1 MIKSVIDSSEMQE
14 NKVAEFEEVDL
25 KKAYT
30 MITSPAVVATKGVG
44 VYDLTPYGW
53 IMPMDYDPV
62 TRVIF
67 SSDPDHQAVA
77 NIYREK
83 EFAVVIPSDP
93 KALFIEQT
101 GSVSNPIADK
111 FKMFSLKGEKAT
123 KVDVLLPKDLISG
136 WIEFKFIRSVAEGSI
151 ELIMG
156 EAIAAYQRVSAS

>member
-1 MIKSVIDSSEMQE
+1 MTD
-14 NKVAEFEEVDL
+14 FEEVDL

-44 VYDLTPYGW
+44 VYNLTPYGW

-77 NIYREK
+77 NIMREK
-83 EFAVVIPSDP
+83 EFAVVIPTDP

-101 GSVSNPIADK
+101 GSVSSPDVDK
-111 FKMFSLKGEKAT
+111 FKMFSLNGEKAS
-123 KVDVLLPKDLISG
+123 KVDVMLPKDLISG
-136 WIEFKFIRSVAEGSI
+136 WIEFKFLRAVEEGSI
-151 ELIMG
+151 VLMMG
-156 EAIAAYQRVSAS
+156 EAVAAYRRTTGC

>member
-111 FKMFSLKGEKAT
+111 FKMFSHK
-123 KVDVLLPKDLISG
+123 
-136 WIEFKFIRSVAEGSI
+136 
-151 ELIMG
+151 
-156 EAIAAYQRVSAS
+156 

>member
-1 MIKSVIDSSEMQE
+1 MAD
-14 NKVAEFEEVDL
+14 FEEVDL

-30 MITSPAVVATKGVG
+30 MITSPAVVATKGAG

-77 NIYREK
+77 NIKMRK
-83 EFAVVIPSDP
+83 EFAVAIPNDP

-101 GSVSNPIADK
+101 GSVSSPVADK
-111 FKMFSLKGEKAT
+111 FKMFSIKGEKAS
-123 KVDVLLPKDLISG
+123 KVDVMLPKDLISG
-136 WIEFKFIRSVAEGSI
+136 WIEFKFLRAVEEGSI
-151 ELIMG
+151 VLMMG
-156 EAIAAYQRVSAS
+156 EAVAAYRRTTGC